1 MHLPYRRSISIRFS
15 VASCV
20 ETPLLIKKPF
30 HGLKNGLIHTGTLGV
45 TQTGTTGVTHTVFVV
60 QEACLLR
67 CAERMKKE
75 KAAMSNDTAA
85 FRSGGGARTLDL
97 RIMNPTL

>member
-1 MHLPYRRSISIRFS
+1 M
-15 VASCV
+15 
-20 ETPLLIKKPF
+20 ETPLLIKRSF
-30 HGLKNGLIHTGTLGV
+30 HSIKNGLSHTGTLGV
-45 TQTGTTGVTHTVFVV
+45 TQTTTLGVTHTVFGV
-60 QEACLLR
+60 QEPSPVR
-67 CAERMKKE
+67 RTEWNEKE